1 MNIKTTRVIAAVV
14 LVGMLGLWLAGG
26 TSEELSARSP
36 RRPIPVPAP
45 SVKVPGYGRLLV
57 AGPFPHKNLSV
68 FFLYESG
75 ASGNEV
81 DYMTLQEA
89 SKAGLV
95 KITERRNATVRQ
107 LLITYDGDKPL
118 FIIAGQLVS
127 GGKQDRTM
135 QHSLVVP
142 PKTENAPLPSFCV
155 EKTRWGGGKK
165 FTITGDMAS
174 NSGQVALNSGDQS
187 AVWSSVRKYKSS
199 LRKNVSVA
207 SGKRVR
213 ASRTSSLNEEL
224 SDGSVRKLLG
234 GYEDAMGRVAL
245 NIRRPLGLAYAVDGK
260 MTAMH
265 VFSSS
270 ILFKKL
276 RPKLLRAG
284 SVDAAAGR
292 FDKRPVG
299 VTVRDLTNFIAAA
312 WDGKK
317 STLKPGMDNLVTR
330 YVATQT
336 FTSELRYK
344 AELVHSQ
351 VGRIERPAPRPKPYR
366 IPRRNNTIRYK
377 GGKGKSRK

>member
-1 MNIKTTRVIAAVV
+1 MNMKKTRAIAAFV
-14 LVGMLGLWLAGG
+14 LAGMLGLLLVAGPVG
-26 TSEELSARSP
+26 HLPAARS
-36 RRPIPVPAP
+36 RSPVPG
-45 SVKVPGYGRLLV
+45 VKVPGYGRLLV
-57 AGPFPHKNLSV
+57 AGPFPHKNLAV
-68 FFLYESG
+68 FFLYEPG
-75 ASGNEV
+75 ASGDEA

-95 KITERRNATVRQ
+95 RISERDDATVRQ
-107 LLITYDGDKPL
+107 LVITYSGDKPL
-118 FIIAGQLVS
+118 FIIAGELIS

-142 PKTENAPLPSFCV
+142 PKTQNAPLPSFCV
-155 EKTRWGGGKK
+155 EQTRWGGGKK
-165 FTITGDMAS
+165 FKITGDMAS
-174 NSGQVALNSGDQS
+174 NGGQVALNSGDQS

-199 LRKNVSVA
+199 LRKNVSAA

-260 MTAMH
+260 MTALH
-265 VFSSS
+265 VFSSN

-292 FDKRPVG
+292 FDKKPVG
-299 VTVRDLTNFIAAA
+299 VTVRDLANFIAAA

-330 YVATQT
+330 YVASRT

-344 AELVHSQ
+344 AMLVHSQ
-351 VGRIERPAPRPKPYR
+351 VGRIEKPAPKPKPYR

-377 GGKGKSRK
+377 GGKGRSKK

>member
-1 MNIKTTRVIAAVV
+1 MKRTSAIAAVV
-14 LVGMLGLWLAGG
+14 LAGMLGLWLLAGPG
-26 TSEELSARSP
+26 GQLPAALP
-36 RRPIPVPAP
+36 RRPAP

-57 AGPFPHKNLSV
+57 AGPFPHKNLAV

-75 ASGNEV
+75 ASGDET

-95 KITERRNATVRQ
+95 KIFERDDATVRQ
-107 LLITYDGDKPL
+107 LVITYDGDKPL
-118 FIIAGQLVS
+118 FIIAGELVS

-142 PKTENAPLPSFCV
+142 PKTRNAPLPSFCV
-155 EKTRWGGGKK
+155 EQTRWGGGKK

-174 NSGQVALNSGDQS
+174 NNSQAALNTGDQS
-187 AVWSSVRKYKSS
+187 SVWSSVKKYKSS
-199 LRKNVSVA
+199 LRDNVSAA
-207 SGKRVR
+207 SGRRVQ
-213 ASRTSSLNEEL
+213 ASKTSSMNEEL
-224 SDGSVRKLLG
+224 SDGSVKKLLG
-234 GYEDAMGRVAL
+234 GYEEAMGKVAL
-245 NIRRPLGLAYAVDGK
+245 DIRRPVGLAYAVDGK

-265 VFSSS
+265 VFDSS

-284 SVDAAAGR
+284 SVDAAAAR
-292 FDKRPVG
+292 FDKKPTA
-299 VTVRDLTNFIAAA
+299 VTVRDLANFIAAA

-330 YVATQT
+330 YVASRT

-344 AELVHSQ
+344 AMLVHSQ
-351 VGRIERPAPRPKPYR
+351 VGRIEKPAPKPKPYR

-377 GGKGKSRK
+377 GGKGWPKK